1 MLIDAHAHIDLYDD
15 LLDRALEEI
24 NRHKIF
30 TISNS
35 MNPASY
41 EKNLEIA
48 SRCDLVVPIF
58 GVHPW
63 QAAEYVDRLG
73 EMTELVS
80 KSPMLGEIG
89 LDYVYVD
96 DTSQYPAQRKVFE
109 FFLKAAKEQN
119 KIVNLHTMGA
129 EEEVLHL
136 LEKHDIHRAIVHWYS
151 GPLDILHKLLD
162 RGVYCTV
169 GVEVLF
175 SDEIK
180 KIAREIPDDLL
191 HTETDNP
198 GGLKWLTGEP
208 GMPLMIKEVVQELGK
223 VKKASTDSITE
234 AVEVS
239 LQGLLQGDIDMP
251 QAYPGLPRGRC

>member
-1 MLIDAHAHIDLYDD
+1 MLIDAHAHLDLYDN
-15 LLDRALEEI
+15 LLDKALEEI

-35 MNPASY
+35 INPAAY

-48 SRCDLVVPIF
+48 SRCELVLPIF

-63 QAAEYVDRLG
+63 QAAEYVDRLD
-73 EMTELVS
+73 EMTELIS

-109 FFLKAAKEQN
+109 FFLKAAKEQD

-136 LEKHDIHRAIVHWYS
+136 LEEYDIRRAIVHWYS
-151 GPLDILHKLLD
+151 GPIDILHKLLD

-180 KIAREIPDDLL
+180 NIAREIPDDLL
-191 HTETDNP
+191 LIETDNP

-208 GMPLMIKEVVQELGK
+208 GMPLIVNQLVQSVAK
-223 VKKASTDSITE
+223 VKGTTTDAIIQ
-234 AVEVS
+234 AVQVS
-239 LQGLLQGDIDMP
+239 LLKLIEDDRRLSEACVFVRP
-251 QAYPGLPRGRC
+251 